1 MTAMSN
7 PQTPSLDPV
16 ILSEPAEQDQVK
28 LDLMRIIGQQLSFYK
43 YRQFEAAQ
51 HLGISQAKISSLL
64 NGKTALFSWAKLI
77 GYINFLGWDV
87 DIVIR
92 RPRSANYRKTGVT
105 TVIQA

>member
-1 MTAMSN
+1 MTAMNN
-7 PQTPSLDPV
+7 PKTPSLDPV

-28 LDLMRIIGQQLSFYK
+28 LDLMQIIAQQLSFYK
-43 YRQFEAAQ
+43 YKQFEAAQ

-77 GYINFLGWDV
+77 GYINLLGWDV